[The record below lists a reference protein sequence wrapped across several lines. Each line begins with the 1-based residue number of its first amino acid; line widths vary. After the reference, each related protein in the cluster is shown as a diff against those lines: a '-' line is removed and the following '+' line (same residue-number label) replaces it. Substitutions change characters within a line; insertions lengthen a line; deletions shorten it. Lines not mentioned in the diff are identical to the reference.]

1 MPAQLGQTQ
10 WALQVEDFSLNSLQV
25 DLSLALIE
33 IEVLLQKIELIS
45 QEKCATKAIFC
56 PLFLKFPLLF
66 ISLAAAIMNVTEV
79 EMGEVNKWNVTE
91 NADFL

>member
-10 WALQVEDFSLNSLQV
+10 WGLQVEDFSLNSLQV

-45 QEKCATKAIFC
+45 QEKCATKAIFVLC
-56 PLFLKFPLLF
+56 FSNFHSCLFLLQQQ
-66 ISLAAAIMNVTEV
+66 
-79 EMGEVNKWNVTE
+79 
-91 NADFL
+91 